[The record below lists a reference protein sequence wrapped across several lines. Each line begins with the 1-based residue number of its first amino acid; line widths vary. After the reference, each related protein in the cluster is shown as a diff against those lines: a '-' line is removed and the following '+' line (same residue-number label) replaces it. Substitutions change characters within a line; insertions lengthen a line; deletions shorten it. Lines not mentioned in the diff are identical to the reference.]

1 MYFISINRLKN
12 LFNIYKNLTVVLKC
26 DLAVDWKCSI
36 AWYNLY
42 SSDLGKILRDMI
54 IVIHVKNRVA
64 KLMRYAF
71 VEKKEA
77 GARGKGERGSFQ
89 AKCIKSPRRDL
100 PRREEE
106 EGRPLLI
113 PLSPLPLT
121 DNPVNRREEQ
131 KKIVSARMRRE
142 KSAKKN

>member
-1 MYFISINRLKN
+1 M
-12 LFNIYKNLTVVLKC
+12 
-26 DLAVDWKCSI
+26 
-36 AWYNLY
+36 
-42 SSDLGKILRDMI
+42 IL
-54 IVIHVKNRVA
+54 VKNRVA

-113 PLSPLPLT
+113 PLSPPPLT
-121 DNPVNRREEQ
+121 DNPVNRRKSRKKSVGKDEEG
-131 KKIVSARMRRE
+131 KIRE
-142 KSAKKN
+142 KKLIFGEKFAKNLCGKIGEK